1 MADLNI
7 EIDGRQTQVAP
18 GTTGTSNDELAA
30 RLRLGITRLARI
42 LRQQSADGLSPSQL
56 AALATIER
64 SGPMP
69 IGTLADVEQVAA
81 PTATKVV
88 EKLVAAGLVERVSD
102 GEDRR
107 VKRVAVTAEGHRF
120 LARLRARKTA
130 WLTTRLAE
138 LPAEDVAALAGAV
151 DVLERLT
158 TRPDSPPPRSTPPP
172 NEPR

>member
-1 MADLNI
+1 MMDTMSP
-7 EIDGRQTQVAP
+7 TQVAP
-18 GTTGTSNDELAA
+18 DTAATSNDELAA

-69 IGTLADVEQVAA
+69 IGTLAEVEQVAA

-88 EKLVAAGLVERVSD
+88 EKLVAAGLVERVAD
-102 GEDRR
+102 GDDRR

-120 LARLRARKTA
+120 LTRLRARKTA

-138 LPAEDVAALAGAV
+138 LPADDIAALAGAV
-151 DVLERLT
+151 DVLERLAA
-158 TRPDSPPPRSTPPP
+158 RPDLRPQSPEPTLP
-172 NEPR
+172 NR